1 MGGSPIAITSAL
13 FTLSALPPPPVYQ
26 YYTVPFTL
34 APLNPLPFL
43 PLPHTFTMS
52 LFTPHNSSLPPTH
65 YSFLHTEIWIA
76 AQIPVM
82 EFHKY
87 NVVTSGTSWF
97 ISNQFSS
104 LMRGRDGLWEDL
116 SACEE
121 LWAGVREENFPI
133 TLSSK
138 VRLYFV
144 NLPT

>member
-1 MGGSPIAITSAL
+1 MERLAL
-13 FTLSALPPPPVYQ
+13 KNLEKTR
-26 YYTVPFTL
+26 
-34 APLNPLPFL
+34 
-43 PLPHTFTMS
+43 
-52 LFTPHNSSLPPTH
+52 
-65 YSFLHTEIWIA
+65 
-76 AQIPVM
+76 QIR
-82 EFHKY
+82 

-97 ISNQFSS
+97 IPNQLSS

-121 LWAGVREENFPI
+121 LWVGVREENFPI